1 MAKIKIESSLF
12 DRVKKMADQAGYASV
27 EEFVEHMIEKELA
40 VLESADSDEAVTERL
55 KGLGYI
61 E

>member
-1 MAKIKIESSLF
+1 MAKIKLDDNLF
-12 DRVKKMADQAGYASV
+12 DRVKKVAQIAGYPSPEDFIV
-27 EEFVEHMIEKELA
+27 HVIEKELSM
-40 VLESADSDEAVTERL
+40 LESASSDAEVTERL

>member
-1 MAKIKIESSLF
+1 MAKIKLDDNLF
-12 DRVKKMADQAGYASV
+12 DRVQKIAQLAGYASPEDFIIHV
-27 EEFVEHMIEKELA
+27 IEKELSM
-40 VLESADSDEAVTERL
+40 LESASSDAEVTERL